1 MNNVDAWTIL
11 IFKSKRIFHVKY
23 TSYSVKGRHLYIKNK
38 ESSETDFEEAP
49 NHFMICTE
57 RTK

>member
-1 MNNVDAWTIL
+1 MNNADAWTIL
-11 IFKSKRIFHVKY
+11 IFKSKRTFYVKY

-49 NHFMICTE
+49 NHFMI
-57 RTK
+57 